1 MIKLHNYFNNIYLKL
16 LDYLSRKNSW
26 KFLGFLSFIESI
38 FFPIPPDLMLVPMIL
53 ADKKKTIFLVKITTI
68 FSVIG
73 GIFGYF
79 IGLYLWDVLSLHIFN
94 WLPSF
99 NEYFREFKIKFNEI
113 GWLII
118 ILGGFTPFPFKVI
131 TISCGIM
138 QVNLI
143 LFVLFSFLSR
153 GLRFALI
160 GFLMFK
166 FGSSI
171 KKIIEEY
178 LMIFTILLLSLI
190 IIYFL
195 VY

>member
-1 MIKLHNYFNNIYLKL
+1 MIKLHNYFNNIYLKF

-53 ADKKKTIFLVKITTI
+53 ADRKKTIFLVKITTI

-79 IGLYLWDVLSLHIFN
+79 IGLYFWDVLSPHIFN

>member
-53 ADKKKTIFLVKITTI
+53 ADRKKTMFLVKITTI

-79 IGLYLWDVLSLHIFN
+79 IGLYLWDALSPHIFN

-138 QVNLI
+138 QVNLL

-195 VY
+195 VN

>member
-53 ADKKKTIFLVKITTI
+53 ADRKKTMFLVKITTI

-79 IGLYLWDVLSLHIFN
+79 IGLYLWDVLSPHIFN

-99 NEYFREFKIKFNEI
+99 NEYFSEEDVSGNINMLALEVLKKQISSPSFPITVNEFSAKMYAKIHLCKN
-113 GWLII
+113 
-118 ILGGFTPFPFKVI
+118 
-131 TISCGIM
+131 
-138 QVNLI
+138 
-143 LFVLFSFLSR
+143 
-153 GLRFALI
+153 
-160 GFLMFK
+160 
-166 FGSSI
+166 
-171 KKIIEEY
+171 
-178 LMIFTILLLSLI
+178 
-190 IIYFL
+190 
-195 VY
+195 

>member
-1 MIKLHNYFNNIYLKL
+1 MIKLHNYFKNIYLKL

-53 ADKKKTIFLVKITTI
+53 ADRKKTMFLVKITTI

-79 IGLYLWDVLSLHIFN
+79 IGLYLWDVLSPHIFN

-118 ILGGFTPFPFKVI
+118 ILGGFTPFPFKV
-131 TISCGIM
+131 SQFHVELCK
-138 QVNLI
+138 LI
-143 LFVLFSFLSR
+143 LFYLFCLAFYP
-153 GLRFALI
+153 
-160 GFLMFK
+160 
-166 FGSSI
+166 
-171 KKIIEEY
+171 ED
-178 LMIFTILLLSLI
+178 
-190 IIYFL
+190 
-195 VY
+195 

>member
-53 ADKKKTIFLVKITTI
+53 ADRKKTLFLVKITTI

-79 IGLYLWDVLSLHIFN
+79 IGLYLWDALSPHIFN

-99 NEYFREFKIKFNEI
+99 NEYFKEFKIKFNEI

-138 QVNLI
+138 QVNLL
-143 LFVLFSFLSR
+143 LFILFSFLSR

-178 LMIFTILLLSLI
+178 LMIFTILLLSLL

>member
-53 ADKKKTIFLVKITTI
+53 ADRKKTLFLVKITTV

-79 IGLYLWDVLSLHIFN
+79 IGLYLWDALSPHIFN

-99 NEYFREFKIKFNEI
+99 NEYFKEFKIKFNEI

-138 QVNLI
+138 QVNLL
-143 LFVLFSFLSR
+143 LFILFSFLSR

-195 VY
+195 VN

>member
-53 ADKKKTIFLVKITTI
+53 ADRKKTLFLVKITTI

-79 IGLYLWDVLSLHIFN
+79 IGLYLWDALSPHIFN

-99 NEYFREFKIKFNEI
+99 NEYFKEFKIKFNEI

-138 QVNLI
+138 QVNLL
-143 LFVLFSFLSR
+143 LFILFSFLSR

-195 VY
+195 VN

>member
-53 ADKKKTIFLVKITTI
+53 ADRKKTIFLVKITTI

-79 IGLYLWDVLSLHIFN
+79 IGLYLWDVLSPHIFN
-94 WLPSF
+94 LLPSF

-138 QVNLI
+138 QVNLL

>member
-53 ADKKKTIFLVKITTI
+53 ADRKKTMFLVKITTI

-79 IGLYLWDVLSLHIFN
+79 IGLYLWDALSPHIFN

-138 QVNLI
+138 QVNLL
-143 LFVLFSFLSR
+143 LFILFSFLSR

-195 VY
+195 VN

>member
-1 MIKLHNYFNNIYLKL
+1 MIKLHNYFKNIYLKL

-53 ADKKKTIFLVKITTI
+53 ADRKKTIFLVKITTI

-79 IGLYLWDVLSLHIFN
+79 IGLYFWDVLSPHIFN